1 MRKIC
6 LVARQNIYKDST
18 HLHDDNGLR
27 ALNGIKYGKVHEIE
41 DNEDPLNIWHSLR
54 LEFKKENPTFHAD
67 RYFIRFEDGHEI
79 ECSDRMTMHTPNLA
93 DENFKK
99 LAALFP
105 NAVTETVNENGE
117 VVRAIDKDVLM
128 QEINTRV
135 VDGREERYQ
144 FTWPDK
150 KKAMLAANAP
160 ISATLRPIKADSV
173 GKDGTPG
180 GWDSENLYIE
190 GDNLDVLKLLRE
202 TYLGKVK
209 MIYIDPP
216 YNTGNDFVYEDD
228 FAEDTDSYM
237 GRSGQYDEQGNQLV
251 QNTDSNGRFHTDW
264 LNMIYPRLRVAK
276 DLLTDDGVIFI
287 SIDENEVQ
295 NMRKVCDEI
304 FGEQNFI
311 SQLGWQKVYS
321 PKNQARYFSN
331 DYEFVLCY
339 CRNKDVFTLGMLPRT
354 AEMNARYKNP
364 DNDPRGDWKPGD
376 CVGNGERKNGYYDVV
391 SPLTGKIFNVPK
403 GKHWVYAPD
412 TMRKMLAENRI
423 YFGKDGNAFPAVKQF
438 LSDVTGRRA
447 SSLLLYE
454 DYGHTDMAKK
464 DLIKLFPDLV
474 QVPFD
479 TPKPV
484 KLIKML
490 SILGTKKDDIILDF
504 FSGSAT
510 TAQAVMELNA
520 EDSSSYRKYILVQLP
535 ERLEE
540 NPGAEAIGLHTI
552 ADVGKER
559 ICRAAKKI
567 REDAGLTLT
576 QDFDGGFRCLRLD
589 SSNMQD
595 IYYTPDATQQ
605 DLLAFTTDNIKPDRT
620 PEDLLFQV
628 MLELGVLPSST
639 IVETEIGG
647 KKVFDVADGFL
658 LACFDKGVTT
668 ETVTAI
674 AKKQPYYAVFR
685 DASMADDS
693 TATNFDQIFET
704 YSPSTVRKAL

>member
-1 MRKIC
+1 MM
-6 LVARQNIYKDST
+6 
-18 HLHDDNGLR
+18 
-27 ALNGIKYGKVHEIE
+27 
-41 DNEDPLNIWHSLR
+41 
-54 LEFKKENPTFHAD
+54 
-67 RYFIRFEDGHEI
+67 
-79 ECSDRMTMHTPNLA
+79 DRMTMHTPNLA

-105 NAVTETVNENGE
+105 NAVTETIDEATGE

-150 KKAMLAANAP
+150 KKAVLAANAP

-287 SIDENEVQ
+287 SIDDNEDENL
-295 NMRKVCDEI
+295 RKCCDEV
-304 FGEQNFI
+304 FGEQNFVA
-311 SQLGWQKVYS
+311 QLIWERAYA
-321 PKNQARYFSN
+321 PKNDARFISN
-331 DYEFVLCY
+331 SHDYVLMY
-339 CRNKDVFTLGMLPRT
+339 ARDINNFTIGRLPRT
-354 AEMNARYKNP
+354 EEANARYQNP
-364 DNDPRGDWKPGD
+364 DNDPRGVWKPSDLSVKTYNAACDYPITAPSGRVIEPPAGR
-376 CVGNGERKNGYYDVV
+376 CWSLSKNAFLERLHD
-391 SPLTGKIFNVPK
+391 
-403 GKHWVYAPD
+403 
-412 TMRKMLAENRI
+412 NRI
-423 YFGKDGNAFPAVKQF
+423 YFGADGNSVPCMKRF
-438 LSDVTGRRA
+438 LTELKYDGMAPTSIMFYKDV
-447 SSLLLYE
+447 
-454 DYGHTDMAKK
+454 GHSQEGAKEVTTLM
-464 DLIKLFPDLV
+464 DAGV
-474 QVPFD
+474 FD
-479 TPKPV
+479 GPKPV
-484 KLIKML
+484 RLLIRL
-490 SILGTKKDDIILDF
+490 LTLANLNDDSLVLDF

-510 TAQAVMELNA
+510 TAHALMQYNA
-520 EDSSSYRKYILVQLP
+520 EKGKHCKFITVQVP
-535 ERLEE
+535 EETDKSGTAYKAGYKNICE
-540 NPGAEAIGLHTI
+540 I
-552 ADVGKER
+552 GKER
-559 ICRAAKKI
+559 IRRAAKKI
-567 REDAGLTLT
+567 REDAGLALSK
-576 QDFDGGFRCLRLD
+576 DFDGGFRCLRLD

-595 IYYTPDATQQ
+595 VYYTPDTMRQ
-605 DLLAFTTDNIKPDRT
+605 DLLSFTTDNIKPDRT

-628 MLELGVLPSST
+628 MLELGVLPSSK
-639 IVETEIGG
+639 IVETEIDG

-704 YSPSTVRKAL
+704 YSPSTVRKVL

>member
-1 MRKIC
+1 MKKIV
-6 LVARQNIYKDST
+6 LVARQDIIDSSLK
-18 HLHDDNGLR
+18 HVHDDTGR
-27 ALNGIKYGKVHEIE
+27 MALDGIRYGKVHEIS
-41 DNEDPLNIWHSLR
+41 DNTDPMTYWHELR
-54 LEFKKENPTFHAD
+54 KEFEHDNPNYRVD
-67 RYFIRFEDGHEI
+67 RYAIRFEDGHEI
-79 ECSDRMTMHTPNLA
+79 DCSDKLTMHTPNLA
-93 DENFKK
+93 DENYKK

-105 NAVTETVNENGE
+105 NAVTETIDEATGE

-150 KKAMLAANAP
+150 KKAVLAANAP
-160 ISATLRPIKADSV
+160 ISAALRPVKADSV
-173 GKDGTPG
+173 GRDGTPG

-228 FAEDTDSYM
+228 FAEDADSYI

-264 LNMIYPRLRVAK
+264 LNMIYPRLRIAK

-287 SIDENEVQ
+287 SIDDNEDENL
-295 NMRKVCDEI
+295 RKCCDEV
-304 FGEQNFI
+304 FGEQNFVA
-311 SQLGWQKVYS
+311 QLIWERAYA
-321 PKNQARYFSN
+321 PKNDARFISN
-331 DYEFVLCY
+331 SHDYVLMY
-339 CRNKDVFTLGMLPRT
+339 ARDINNFTIGRLPRT
-354 AEMNARYKNP
+354 EEANARYQNP
-364 DNDPRGDWKPGD
+364 DNDPRGVWKPSDLSVKTYNAACDYPITAPSGRVIEPPAGR
-376 CVGNGERKNGYYDVV
+376 CWSLSKNAFLERLHD
-391 SPLTGKIFNVPK
+391 
-403 GKHWVYAPD
+403 
-412 TMRKMLAENRI
+412 NRI
-423 YFGKDGNAFPAVKQF
+423 YFGADGNSVPCMKRF
-438 LSDVTGRRA
+438 LTELKYDGMAPTSIMFYKDV
-447 SSLLLYE
+447 
-454 DYGHTDMAKK
+454 GHSQEGAKEVTTLM
-464 DLIKLFPDLV
+464 DAGV
-474 QVPFD
+474 FD
-479 TPKPV
+479 GPKPV
-484 KLIKML
+484 RLLIRL
-490 SILGTKKDDIILDF
+490 LTLANLNDDSIVLDF

-510 TAQAVMELNA
+510 TAHALMQYNA
-520 EDSSSYRKYILVQLP
+520 EKGKHCKFITVQVPEETDKSGTAYKAGYRNIC
-535 ERLEE
+535 E
-540 NPGAEAIGLHTI
+540 I
-552 ADVGKER
+552 GKER
-559 ICRAAKKI
+559 IRRAAKKI

-595 IYYTPDATQQ
+595 VYYNPVNLSQSLL
-605 DLLAFTTDNIKPDRT
+605 DLTTDNIKPDRT

-628 MLELGVLPSST
+628 MLELGVLPSSK
-639 IVETEIGG
+639 IVETEFDG

-658 LACFDKGVTT
+658 LACFDTGVTT

-704 YSPSTVRKAL
+704 YSPSTVRKVL